1 MLAVEIAVA
10 ASLAAVLWRLFRGP
24 TAWDRLLAY
33 NAISNRGI
41 LLLVLVG
48 ITEDQAPLLD
58 VALVYGMLSFLGVV
72 IVSQF
77 LERGVRRS

>member
-1 MLAVEIAVA
+1 MFVVEAAVA
-10 ASLAAVLWRLFRGP
+10 LSLVVVLWRLLRGP

-33 NAISNRGI
+33 NAVSNRGI

-48 ITEDQAPLLD
+48 ITEDQTLLLD

>member
-1 MLAVEIAVA
+1 MLAIEIAVA
-10 ASLAAVLWRLFRGP
+10 ASLVVVLWRLYRGP
-24 TAWDRLLAY
+24 TSWDRLLAY
-33 NAISNRGI
+33 NAVSNRGI

-48 ITEDQAPLLD
+48 ISEGRTVLLD

-77 LERGVRRS
+77 LERGVRRL

>member
-1 MLAVEIAVA
+1 MRAVEIAVA
-10 ASLAAVLWRLFRGP
+10 ASLVVVLWRLFRGP

-33 NAISNRGI
+33 NAVSNRGI
-41 LLLVLVG
+41 LLLALVG
-48 ITEDQAPLLD
+48 IAEGRTVLLD

>member
-1 MLAVEIAVA
+1 MLVVEIAVA
-10 ASLAAVLWRLFRGP
+10 ASLVVVLWRLFRGP

-33 NAISNRGI
+33 NAVSNRGI
-41 LLLVLVG
+41 LLLALVG
-48 ITEDQAPLLD
+48 IAEGRTVLLD

>member
-1 MLAVEIAVA
+1 MRAVEIVVA
-10 ASLAAVLWRLFRGP
+10 ASLIVVLWRLLRGP
-24 TAWDRLLAY
+24 TTWDRLLAY
-33 NAISNRGI
+33 NAVSNRGI

-48 ITEDQAPLLD
+48 IAENRTLLLD

>member
-1 MLAVEIAVA
+1 MRAVEIAVA
-10 ASLAAVLWRLFRGP
+10 ASLVAVLWRLFRGP

-33 NAISNRGI
+33 NAVSNRGI
-41 LLLVLVG
+41 LLLALVG
-48 ITEDQAPLLD
+48 IAEGRTVLLD

>member
-1 MLAVEIAVA
+1 MRGVEIAVA
-10 ASLAAVLWRLFRGP
+10 ASLVVVLWRLLRGP

-33 NAISNRGI
+33 NAVSNRGI
-41 LLLVLVG
+41 LLLALVG
-48 ITEDQAPLLD
+48 IAEGRTVLLD

>member
-1 MLAVEIAVA
+1 MRAVEIAVA
-10 ASLAAVLWRLFRGP
+10 ASLVVVLWRLLRGP

-33 NAISNRGI
+33 NAVSNRGI
-41 LLLVLVG
+41 LLLALVG
-48 ITEDQAPLLD
+48 IAEGRPVLLD